1 MRDVL
6 FVVHVL
12 AAHPA
17 QHAQAHHRVR
27 CERGQVALLLA
38 LNRDFFLERLDDA
51 RDSEQEEGHPDQHE
65 EAEWE
70 GDLEH
75 KNGDDDERHRR
86 THRIRDECRNGSE
99 FVPVSRDRGDDIPRC
114 HLLRDV
120 RAAARH
126 LAQQP
131 THRLPRAVQPQTYLD
146 GFVEAAERSQSD
158 DAERSEN
165 PRDDSGV
172 QAGFEAFV
180 KEAADRPRQQRHRHK
195 VEGRKRDGEQE
206 GLPVSP
212 ENLSDERLGVT
223 REFHGRAI

>member
-1 MRDVL
+1 MRNVL

-86 THRIRDECRNGSE
+86 THRIRDECRNGSK
-99 FVPVSRDRGDDIPRC
+99 FVPVSRDRGDDVPRC
-114 HLLRDV
+114 HLLRDI

-131 THRLPRAVQPQTYLD
+131 AHRLPRAVQPQTDLY
-146 GFVEAAERSQSD
+146 GFVKAAER
-158 DAERSEN
+158 
-165 PRDDSGV
+165 G
-172 QAGFEAFV
+172 
-180 KEAADRPRQQRHRHK
+180 
-195 VEGRKRDGEQE
+195 
-206 GLPVSP
+206 
-212 ENLSDERLGVT
+212 
-223 REFHGRAI
+223 